1 MLKIAVVGHIC
12 LDVIPQWGRGVRGY
26 PLPGHLIITGGI
38 KFSPGG
44 CVSNTGISLQ
54 RLGTEPILV
63 GKIGD
68 DVIGRLLID
77 LLKPH
82 SRGSLKNLIVS
93 KGDYSSYTL
102 VLSPPGLDRAFL
114 HYPGANDTFCMQDI
128 DFNELKDAEIFHFG
142 YPPLMKSI
150 YQSNGE
156 ELAKIFKRVK
166 RMGMLTSLDMAMPDP
181 DSEAGE
187 IDWRK
192 FLINVLPYTDIF
204 LPSVDE
210 LLYMVGLTPPLT
222 TGLLLEISDQL
233 IAWGAK
239 IIMIKLS
246 KDGIYFRTRNLER
259 PVIQMLSDEWSE
271 REFISPAFDVKVAGT
286 TGAGDA
292 SVAGFLMSLAE
303 EMSPVESVTIASA
316 VGAFCIETVDSTSG
330 IRPFPEVLKRIKKGW
345 KRLPVEIQ
353 LDSWEKVQS
362 GVLLSP
368 RDRNWRR
375 GK

>member
-1 MLKIAVVGHIC
+1 MI
-12 LDVIPQWGRGVRGY
+12 
-26 PLPGHLIITGGI
+26 
-38 KFSPGG
+38 
-44 CVSNTGISLQ
+44 
-54 RLGTEPILV
+54 

-68 DVIGRLLID
+68 DTIKKLFLDLFEPNSGELLR
-77 LLKPH
+77 H
-82 SRGSLKNLIVS
+82 LIVS

-102 VLSPPGLDRAFL
+102 VLSPPDLDRAFL

-156 ELAKIFKRVK
+156 ELVKIFKRVK

-181 DSEAGE
+181 DSEAGK
-187 IDWRK
+187 INWRE
-192 FLINVLPYTDIF
+192 FLVNVLPYTDIF
-204 LPSVDE
+204 LPSIDE
-210 LLYMVGLTPPLT
+210 LLYMIGLNPPLT

-239 IIMIKLS
+239 IVAIKL
-246 KDGIYFRTRNLER
+246 GENGTYFRSSNLGR
-259 PVIQMLSDEWSE
+259 PIIRIVPDEWSK
-271 REFISPAFDVKVAGT
+271 REFISPAFDVEVAGT

-303 EMSPVESVTIASA
+303 GMNPVESVTIASA
-316 VGAFCIETVDSTSG
+316 VGACCVESIDSTTGVRSL
-330 IRPFPEVLKRIKKGW
+330 PEVLNRIKKGW
-345 KRLPVEIQ
+345 KRLPVKIQ
-353 LDSWEKVQS
+353 LDSWAKVRG

-368 RDRNWRR
+368 RDRNWKGGR
-375 GK
+375 